1 MRGAM
6 TRSTVACSSVA
17 IVGSF
22 TRRRSCK
29 ILLSASVFRIP
40 IASHLLT
47 KLWVQEERQAAVG
60 FGGGGSMN
68 HTRIGG
74 HARET
79 VWSLELPWILAG
91 LARLPKTVRP
101 ADGEIGVQGLGRKS
115 QHGG

>member
-1 MRGAM
+1 
-6 TRSTVACSSVA
+6 
-17 IVGSF
+17 
-22 TRRRSCK
+22 
-29 ILLSASVFRIP
+29 
-40 IASHLLT
+40 
-47 KLWVQEERQAAVG
+47 
-60 FGGGGSMN
+60 MN

-79 VWSLELPWILAG
+79 VCGPWNSPGSLAG